1 MQSRTDMRTTLR
13 YGQVGGTLNA
23 FIGGVHRKAVAID
36 EQAQLVAGCFSAHN
50 PEANAQTGRHYGIEA
65 GRIYSDYREM
75 AEAEAARGDDRIDF
89 VVICTPN
96 NTHYEVAR
104 EFILKGIHIVC
115 EKPLCFTVAQAEEL
129 CRLAKERG
137 VLFCVTYTYTGYNMV
152 KQAKQM
158 IAEGAIGKVI
168 DVKGEYLQ
176 DWLIDEVGDRVN
188 PDRKLSVWRMNPE
201 FSGISNCVGDIGT
214 HIEETVAYMTGSP
227 VRRVAAVLDTFDHP
241 LDLNANMLVE
251 FENGAHGTFSCSQV
265 AAGHYNGLAIRI
277 FGTKGSIEWEQE
289 HPDFLK
295 YTPKGEPSRI
305 YTRAAHTSGHAAD
318 INRIPSGHPE
328 GLTMAFA
335 NIYRTFTSA
344 VLNIVNGKAN
354 DGEWDLD
361 FPTVEDGL
369 RGVKFIDGC
378 VRSSKAGSAW
388 VEL

>member
-1 MQSRTDMRTTLR
+1 MRTILR
-13 YGQVGGTLNA
+13 YGQIGGTLNA
-23 FIGGVHRKAVAID
+23 FIGDVHRKAISID
-36 EQAQLVAGCFSAHN
+36 GQAELVAGCFSTRN
-50 PEANAQTGRHYGIEA
+50 PEANVATGEHYGIEA
-65 GRIYSDYREM
+65 GRIYRNYKEM
-75 AEAEAARGDDRIDF
+75 VEAEAARTVDRIDF

-96 NTHYEVAR
+96 NTHYEIAKA
-104 EFILKGIHIVC
+104 FILKGIHIVC
-115 EKPLCFTVAQAEEL
+115 EKPLCFTATEAEEL

-152 KQAKQM
+152 KQARQM
-158 IAEGAIGKVI
+158 VAEGAIGKVL

-176 DWLIDEVGDRVN
+176 DWLSDEVGDDVHT
-188 PDRKLSVWRMNPE
+188 DSFLSVWRMNPE
-201 FSGISNCVGDIGT
+201 SSGITNCVGDIGT
-214 HIEETVAYMTGSP
+214 HIEETSAYIVGSP
-227 VRRVAAVLDTFDHP
+227 VKRLAAVLDRFGHP

-265 AAGHYNGLAIRI
+265 AAGHYNGLSIRV

-295 YTPKGEPSRI
+295 YTPKGEPTRI
-305 YTRAAHTSGHAAD
+305 LTRAAHTSGHALE

-335 NIYRTFTSA
+335 NIYRTFTRA
-344 VLNIVNGKAN
+344 LLNKASGKAN

-369 RGVKFIDGC
+369 RGVRFIEGC
-378 VRSSKAGSAW
+378 VRSDSAGSTW